1 MSEYTV
7 FIAFSSF
14 YLFSIFK
21 LGHQI
26 LKDLR
31 ARRDWG
37 VDLSPDHTPL
47 LPNLPCL
54 CCSCGKRGMW
64 EFQGPILALW
74 KGQTSCCWT

>member
-1 MSEYTV
+1 MIETDNDDEIISPMSEYTV

-31 ARRDWG
+31 PEGIG
-37 VDLSPDHTPL
+37 V
-47 LPNLPCL
+47 
-54 CCSCGKRGMW
+54 
-64 EFQGPILALW
+64 
-74 KGQTSCCWT
+74 